1 MFSSS
6 KLNGFSLC
14 EERVAP
20 NPTISSE
27 SSGSSTTSSIES
39 EVRSRILL
47 SRKSPGKI
55 DRLSSFSKGRSWRN
69 TLRTPFSV
77 RGPCRKRKEQREPPG
92 MYSYG
97 SEKKKEEERYIEVEI
112 ARVLAVPREKRHDV
126 LVGGTR
132 GERLCLGVREGREKA
147 QNSAQRK
154 AWEPFESLLS
164 FRVSGRLRSRA
175 WI

>member
-1 MFSSS
+1 MPQ
-6 KLNGFSLC
+6 
-14 EERVAP
+14 EEGAERA
-20 NPTISSE
+20 
-27 SSGSSTTSSIES
+27 SGN
-39 EVRSRILL
+39 VLLRI
-47 SRKSPGKI
+47 
-55 DRLSSFSKGRSWRN
+55 
-69 TLRTPFSV
+69 
-77 RGPCRKRKEQREPPG
+77 RED
-92 MYSYG
+92 
-97 SEKKKEEERYIEVEI
+97 KEEERYIEVEI

-126 LVGGTR
+126 LVGRTR